1 MLPVVSAEG
10 INPASTMPTD
20 LATIL
25 ERLPY
30 LEAHLLSL
38 TPDARALCDELLALA
53 RTLQRRDDL
62 LGRCLCLS
70 AHAAILAGQ
79 HAQAMQQAD
88 ESISVYARL
97 DPANQTIMAAAIAE
111 AWRIAGNVRVKLG
124 NLGAALPLLERAVAI
139 AQAASETLP
148 ADRNPF
154 GISLP
159 SVLLRSLNNFG
170 FALLELRETEQA
182 IDYLQRAMAVA
193 DQHPSTAID
202 EPDFILLAVGNLAN
216 AYHRRARRY
225 LAEGNAELANL
236 ECEAVT
242 QLLET
247 RAFPIIQPNHP
258 GKAKLTVWG
267 EREYW
272 GRMGYS
278 LLLAGHPAEAL
289 AHFEKYRQFI
299 SDGAVSHAAFA
310 FGMAEALLALDR
322 PDEAVRQGAI
332 ALAAYDEDQE
342 FGHRSDILLVISN
355 AQAKLGNYQA
365 AFEALTEHNRLRSRQ
380 DAHAAQQYA
389 RQLSVRV
396 NLERA
401 RTDTEVQRRISS
413 ELQALNSQLS
423 QQARDL
429 AVQAAALSEARL
441 AAEAANR
448 AKSEFLA
455 HMSHEI
461 RTPMNGVLGMTG
473 LLLETELNE
482 RQRSFAEAA
491 SASAEALLTVVN
503 DILDISK
510 LEANKVELEE
520 IPFSLAEM
528 VESCVAILAPKSIDK
543 SVELVML
550 FDTHPA
556 ATYRGDPTRVRQI
569 LLNLISNAIK
579 FTDRGY
585 VAIRVSA
592 EPSVTQDIQQVRI
605 EVQDT
610 GVGIPPEAQQHL
622 FQSFS
627 QADRSIT
634 RRFGGT
640 GLGLAISRHL
650 VELMG
655 GELGASSSLGAG
667 SCFWFSLPL
676 RRLNTP
682 VQADRSVDLRFK
694 GLRALVIDSLPIS
707 VARIKRDLSALAID
721 MVAVENGDAALAI
734 AERSL
739 TSGAQFDLILIDES
753 LPTIDVGQ
761 TCSRLAALYGSA
773 PAPKLILLSKSASR
787 RGIAAL
793 DGRFDNIILKPL
805 RRGSIE
811 GALAALFPGDAPLQ
825 SELPVSTMPVINE
838 PSPPASRLHIL
849 LAEDNPINQRLVL
862 AWLEQIGYTVT
873 VTENGREAVEAVE
886 SEDFDVIL
894 MDVQMPE
901 MDGVEAARVIRAM
914 PPPKCDTHII
924 VLTAHAM
931 AGAREEYLAAG
942 INDYLSKP
950 INAPTLIEKLTE
962 RLMAKA

>member
-1 MLPVVSAEG
+1 
-10 INPASTMPTD
+10 MPGD
-20 LATIL
+20 LAAML
-25 ERLPY
+25 QRLPY
-30 LEAHLLSL
+30 LESNLLSL
-38 TPDARALCDELLALA
+38 PTDARASCDELLALA

-70 AHAAILAGQ
+70 AHAAMLGGQ
-79 HAQAMQQAD
+79 HAQAMQLAD

-97 DPANQTIMAAAIAE
+97 DPADQIILAAAIAE
-111 AWRIAGNVRVKLG
+111 AWRIAGNIRVKLG
-124 NLGAALPLLERAVAI
+124 NLGAALPLLERAVTI
-139 AQAASETLP
+139 AQSAGEMLS

-159 SVLLRSLNNFG
+159 CVLLRSLNNFG

-182 IDYLQRAMAVA
+182 IEYLHRAMAVL
-193 DQHPSTAID
+193 DQHPSTAIE
-202 EPDFILLAVGNLAN
+202 EPDFILLAVGNLAS

-225 LAEGNAELANL
+225 LAEGNAEAANR

-242 QLLET
+242 QLLEM

-258 GKAKLTVWG
+258 GQAKLTVWG

-278 LLLAGHPAEAL
+278 LLLAGRPAEAL

-299 SDGAVSHAAFA
+299 TDGPASHAAFT

-365 AFEALTEHNRLRSRQ
+365 AFEALTEHNRLRSRL

-429 AVQAAALSEARL
+429 AAQAAALSDARL

-473 LLLETELNE
+473 LLLETPLDE
-482 RQRSFAEAA
+482 RQRSYAEAA
-491 SASAEALLTVVN
+491 AASAEALLTVVN

-510 LEANKVELEE
+510 LEANKVELES
-520 IPFSLAEM
+520 IPFALGEL
-528 VESCVAILAPKSIDK
+528 VESSVTIMAPKALGK
-543 SVELVML
+543 SVDLVTL
-550 FDTHPA
+550 FDIEPA
-556 ATYRGDPTRVRQI
+556 ATYRGDPTKVRQI
-569 LLNLISNAIK
+569 LLNFISNAIK
-579 FTDRGY
+579 FTEQGY
-585 VAIRVSA
+585 VEIRVSA
-592 EPSVTQDIQQVRI
+592 QSGGAESTDQVRV

-610 GVGIPPEAQQHL
+610 GVGIPADAQQRL

-627 QADRSIT
+627 QADSSIT

-655 GELGASSSLGAG
+655 GEIGVSSSPGAG

-676 RRLNTP
+676 PRLDSPT
-682 VQADRSVDLRFK
+682 QAAMSPHSRFK
-694 GLRALVIDSLPIS
+694 GLRALAIDALPVRI
-707 VARIKRDLSALAID
+707 ARLHRELSTLAID
-721 MVAVENGDAALAI
+721 MVAVGDGDTGLMV

-739 TSGAQFDLILIDES
+739 KSGTPMDLILIDETS
-753 LPTIDVGQ
+753 PTINADEI
-761 TCSRLAALYGSA
+761 SARLKELFGTA
-773 PAPKLILLSKSASR
+773 PSPKLILLTMATSR
-787 RGIAAL
+787 LKVDAPDRQ
-793 DGRFDNIILKPL
+793 FDRIILKPL
-805 RRGSIE
+805 RFGSME
-811 GALAALFPGDAPLQ
+811 SALTALFPDGAPLPPK
-825 SELPVSTMPVINE
+825 LPVPVSPIKVEE
-838 PSPPASRLHIL
+838 PSPPPSSLRIL
-849 LAEDNPINQRLVL
+849 LAEDNQINQRLVL
-862 AWLEQIGYTVT
+862 AWLERIGYAVT

-886 SEDFDVIL
+886 AAEFDVIL

-901 MDGVEAARVIRAM
+901 MDGVEASRMIRAM
-914 PPPKCDTHII
+914 KPPKCDTHII

-950 INAPTLIEKLTE
+950 IHAPTLLEKLAELQHTNIT
-962 RLMAKA
+962 LWQPQ

>member
-1 MLPVVSAEG
+1 MLS
-10 INPASTMPTD
+10 
-20 LATIL
+20 
-25 ERLPY
+25 
-30 LEAHLLSL
+30 
-38 TPDARALCDELLALA
+38 
-53 RTLQRRDDL
+53 
-62 LGRCLCLS
+62 
-70 AHAAILAGQ
+70 
-79 HAQAMQQAD
+79 
-88 ESISVYARL
+88 
-97 DPANQTIMAAAIAE
+97 
-111 AWRIAGNVRVKLG
+111 
-124 NLGAALPLLERAVAI
+124 
-139 AQAASETLP
+139 

-159 SVLLRSLNNFG
+159 CVLLRSLNNFG

-182 IDYLQRAMAVA
+182 IEYLHRAMAVI
-193 DQHPSTAID
+193 DQNPSTAID
-202 EPDFILLAVGNLAN
+202 EPDFILLAVGNLAS

-225 LAEGNAELANL
+225 LAEGNAESANR

-299 SDGAVSHAAFA
+299 TDGTVSHAAFA

-365 AFEALTEHNRLRSRQ
+365 AFEALTEHNRLRSRL

-429 AVQAAALSEARL
+429 AAQAAALSEARL

-473 LLLETELNE
+473 LLLETPLDE
-482 RQRSFAEAA
+482 RQRSYAEAA
-491 SASAEALLTVVN
+491 AASAEALLTVVN

-510 LEANKVELEE
+510 LEANKIELEA
-520 IPFSLAEM
+520 IPFALAEL
-528 VESCVAILAPKSIDK
+528 VESSVALLAPKALDK
-543 SVELVML
+543 AVELVTL
-550 FDTHPA
+550 FEIDTA

-569 LLNLISNAIK
+569 LLNFISNAIK
-579 FTDRGY
+579 FTDKGY
-585 VAIRVSA
+585 VAIRVSVEA
-592 EPSVTQDIQQVRI
+592 EESDDIQQIRI
-605 EVQDT
+605 DVQDT
-610 GVGIPPEAQQHL
+610 GVGIAPDAQQRL

-627 QADRSIT
+627 QADSSIT

-655 GELGASSSLGAG
+655 GKIGASSALGVG
-667 SCFWFSLPL
+667 SCFWFRLPL
-676 RRLNTP
+676 QRLDAFAQTAGPFN
-682 VQADRSVDLRFK
+682 VRFK
-694 GLRALVIDSLPIS
+694 GLRALIINKLPVS
-707 VARIKRDLSALAID
+707 VERLQRDLRALAID
-721 MVAVENGDAALAI
+721 AVAVADAEAGLAV
-734 AERSL
+734 AELSL
-739 TSGAQFDLILIDES
+739 TRGVPFDLIFFDETTATS
-753 LPTIDVGQ
+753 ETDQL
-761 TCSRLAALYGSA
+761 SSSFRELFGSA
-773 PAPKLILLSKSASR
+773 PIPKRLLLTMAAGRLKVDAPDSQ
-787 RGIAAL
+787 
-793 DGRFDNIILKPL
+793 FDKIILKPL
-805 RRGSIE
+805 RLGSIE
-811 GALAALFPGDAPLQ
+811 SALVALFPEEAPLP
-825 SELPVSTMPVINE
+825 SELPVSAEPVFEE
-838 PSPPASRLHIL
+838 PSPTMAKLRIL
-849 LAEDNPINQRLVL
+849 LAEDNQINQRLVL
-862 AWLEQIGYTVT
+862 AWLERIGYAVT
-873 VTENGREAVEAVE
+873 VAENGREAVDAMANAE
-886 SEDFDVIL
+886 FDVIL

-914 PPPKCDTHII
+914 QPPKCDTHII

-950 INAPTLIEKLTE
+950 IHAPTLLQKLEE
-962 RLMAKA
+962 RLRATA

>member
-1 MLPVVSAEG
+1 MPPVILREG
-10 INPASTMPTD
+10 MHPASSMATD
-20 LATIL
+20 NGAIL

-38 TPDARALCDELLALA
+38 TPDARASCDELLALA
-53 RTLQRRDDL
+53 RTLQRRDDV

-70 AHAAILAGQ
+70 AHAAILGGQ
-79 HAQAMQQAD
+79 HAHAMQLAD
-88 ESISVYARL
+88 EAISVYARL
-97 DPANQTIMAAAIAE
+97 DPADQTILAAAIAE

-124 NLGAALPLLERAVAI
+124 NLGAALPLLERAVTI
-139 AQAASETLP
+139 AETASAKLS
-148 ADRNPF
+148 DDHNPF

-182 IDYLQRAMAVA
+182 IEYLHRAMAVA
-193 DQHPSTAID
+193 DQHPATAID

-225 LAEGNAELANL
+225 LAEGNAESANL

-242 QLLET
+242 LLLET

-289 AHFEKYRQFI
+289 AHFEKYREFI
-299 SDGAVSHAAFA
+299 SDGPVSHAAFA

-322 PDEAVRQGAI
+322 PDEAVKQGAI

-365 AFEALTEHNRLRSRQ
+365 AFEALTEHNRLRSRL

-413 ELQALNSQLS
+413 ELQTLNSQLS

-429 AVQAAALSEARL
+429 AAQAAALSEARL

-473 LLLETELNE
+473 LLLETPLNE
-482 RQRSFAEAA
+482 RQRSYAEAA
-491 SASAEALLTVVN
+491 AASAEALLTVVN

-510 LEANKVELEE
+510 LEANKIELEI
-520 IPFSLAEM
+520 IPFALAEL
-528 VESCVAILAPKSIDK
+528 VESSVALLAPKALGK
-543 SVELVML
+543 SVDLITL
-550 FDTHPA
+550 FDVNPA
-556 ATYRGDPTRVRQI
+556 ATYRGDPTRLRQI

-579 FTDRGY
+579 FTEQGY
-585 VAIRVSA
+585 ISIRVSA
-592 EPSVTQDIQQVRI
+592 RPGTTDGIEQVRI

-610 GVGIPPEAQQHL
+610 GVGIPADAQQRL

-627 QADRSIT
+627 QADNSIT

-640 GLGLAISRHL
+640 GLGLSISRHL

-655 GELGASSSLGAG
+655 GEISASSSPGAG
-667 SCFWFSLPL
+667 SCFWCSLPL
-676 RRLNTP
+676 QRLDELAQVGASLNK
-682 VQADRSVDLRFK
+682 RFN
-694 GLRALVIDSLPIS
+694 GLRALIVDKLS
-707 VARIKRDLSALAID
+707 VSVERLRRDLFALAID
-721 MVAVENGDAALAI
+721 GVAVEEGEAALAL

-739 TSGAQFDLILIDES
+739 TSNLPFDLILIDETG
-753 LPTIDVGQ
+753 PTTDSNELGFRLRALFGSVSCPKLLLL
-761 TCSRLAALYGSA
+761 TMAASRLKVDA
-773 PAPKLILLSKSASR
+773 PDSP
-787 RGIAAL
+787 
-793 DGRFDNIILKPL
+793 FDKIILKPL
-805 RRGSIE
+805 RLGTIE
-811 GALAALFPGDAPLQ
+811 SALAALFPEEAAIQ
-825 SELPVSTMPVINE
+825 AELPAPTSPAIEE
-838 PSPPASRLHIL
+838 PSQPTSGLRIL
-849 LAEDNPINQRLVL
+849 LAEDNEINQRLVL
-862 AWLEQIGYTVT
+862 AWLERIGYAVT

-886 SEDFDVIL
+886 AADFDVIL

-901 MDGVEAARVIRAM
+901 MDGVEAARVIRTM
-914 PPPKCDTHII
+914 KPPKCDTHII

-950 INAPTLIEKLTE
+950 IHAPTLLQKLEE
-962 RLMAKA
+962 RLKAIA